1 MRARAGD
8 LVRFSNRPDGPYY
21 IVVSEDAHDIHNG
34 KYLPDCVM
42 IALLEIDGVV
52 PMDRKFL
59 KVVSRAK

>member
-1 MRARAGD
+1 MKTGD
-8 LVRFSNRPDGPYY
+8 LVRFSNRPSGPYY
-21 IVVSEDAHDIHNG
+21 IVVGEEAYDVHSG

-42 IALLEIDGVV
+42 IALPEVDGIV